1 METKIDHRRW
11 AVLGP
16 AILVIAALRFASSI
30 LGATTTTTILVF
42 VLSAMAG
49 ELFNPFLFF
58 PFALYPMFLFL
69 WFPPLGGSIFF
80 FKKLIVI
87 YF

>member
-1 METKIDHRRW
+1 METKIDHRCV
-11 AVLGP
+11 AVLGSTF
-16 AILVIAALRFASSI
+16 LLIAALRFATTI
-30 LGATTTTTILVF
+30 LGATTATSLLVF
-42 VLSAMAG
+42 ALSAMAG

-80 FKKLIVI
+80 LKKLIVI

>member
-1 METKIDHRRW
+1 METKIDHRCG
-11 AVLGP
+11 AVLG
-16 AILVIAALRFASSI
+16 ATILLIAALRFASTI
-30 LGATTTTTILVF
+30 LGATTTTAVLVF